1 MQIQVVVQFS
11 DLNGNPKR
19 ERGALITSPAD
30 ANTDSNEL
38 LVPRLCLGTHCI
50 RGSASKAGRACKAL
64 RSEAE
69 PGNEVLLAFA
79 GVMIKA
85 LAGPRTIT
93 QLSAAAARHPG
104 WGRGDFPKF

>member
-1 MQIQVVVQFS
+1 MRCI
-11 DLNGNPKR
+11 
-19 ERGALITSPAD
+19 
-30 ANTDSNEL
+30 
-38 LVPRLCLGTHCI
+38 PRLRLGTSKLSSLSRRVCLFP
-50 RGSASKAGRACKAL
+50 GSAWEHTASEAPPRKAGGACKAR
-64 RSEAE
+64 RSQAE